1 MSAFPPPSNGY
12 FNGATYNSAYFVDS
26 NSDTVT
32 KDYLQ
37 ENYLPRVGNPTDAAE
52 TTTFEGDI
60 LFQAGSIIFEGEQGE
75 QYIQWPNGSKQYTA
89 MNDLVANQTL
99 TYATVTT
106 DQDGVIKAVTAGT
119 GEFATN
125 ITLTGTQGTQYVQY
139 PNNSKQY
146 TAMNTLPASQTYNYA
161 TITTDAN
168 GAINSI
174 ASNSIPTTSIPV
186 KVASAYGTSSS
197 SYTSFTINTNGSTSG
212 AWAQNQFFTIRYT
225 ISTDYNASTTTP
237 HQFRNNGTATGTMDI
252 YPYRFGTN
260 WCSNS
265 NAPALAQLPNSINGN
280 SAYNMVNTGTTPNGG
295 VIAPSGRQFWSYS
308 ATVGGTNSY
317 YLHGGMGS
325 MVFQIVNPSGWS
337 SATSFTYSIVIELLY
352 VGANKASITTS
363 GFNQNF

>member
-1 MSAFPPPSNGY
+1 MSAFPPPTNGY

-26 NSDTVT
+26 NSNTVT

-37 ENYLPRVGNPTDAAE
+37 ENYLPRVGNPIDAAE

-60 LFQAGSIIFEGEQGE
+60 IFQDGSIVFDGQQGD

-106 DQDGVIKAVTAGT
+106 DQDGVIKTVTAGT
-119 GEFATN
+119 GEFETN
-125 ITLTGTQGTQYVQY
+125 ITLIGMQGQYIMWPNGT
-139 PNNSKQY
+139 KQQ
-146 TAMNTLPASQTYNYA
+146 TAMNDLVANQTYTNA
-161 TITTDAN
+161 TITTDAY
-168 GAINSI
+168 GVIKTLATGTL
-174 ASNSIPTTSIPV
+174 PTTTIPV
-186 KVASAYGTSSS
+186 KVASAYGTYSS

-225 ISTDYNASTTTP
+225 ISTDYNASTSSP
-237 HQFRNNGTATGTMDI
+237 YQFQSNGTATGTMDI

-280 SAYNMVNTGTTPNGG
+280 SSYNMVNTGTTPNGG
-295 VIAPSGRQFWSYS
+295 VIAPSGRQFWSYG
-308 ATVGGTNSY
+308 AALVGTNSY
-317 YLHGGMGS
+317 YLHGTMGS
-325 MVFQIVNPSGWS
+325 IVFQLVNPSGWS
-337 SATSFTYSIVIELLY
+337 SGASFTYSIEIELLY
-352 VGANKASITTS
+352 TGANAASITTS